1 MTYFYGQSNILGKI
15 KMRKLDFLA
24 ASINNYA
31 ETHITYN
38 NFNLIENNYINYGY
52 MLKKVRMK

>member
-1 MTYFYGQSNILGKI
+1 
-15 KMRKLDFLA
+15 MRKLDFLA

-38 NFNLIENNYINYGY
+38 NLIENNYINYGY

>member
-1 MTYFYGQSNILGKI
+1 
-15 KMRKLDFLA
+15 MRKLDFLA